1 MHLPYAA
8 FLLTIPGVVLSVLL
22 PSLQA
27 QPPASESASPA
38 ALPTP
43 PTTPLPAA
51 LVAPEN
57 LLAWCIVP
65 YDTPPRSPA
74 ARLAMLRRLGLTQY
88 IWDWRPEHLA
98 SLPEELA
105 LAREAGIRVRGVWLW
120 IDANND
126 APGRLGPS
134 NRAVLDA
141 VFAVGLR
148 CEFWVGFNANV
159 FASAPDDA
167 ARVAA
172 GVAHLAPLLAEL
184 RAHGGVLGLYNHG
197 DWFGEP
203 PNQLRILAALGDPA
217 DAGLVYNFHHAHD
230 QLARFGS
237 FLPAMVPRLLAVNVS
252 GVHPGGP
259 KILPVG
265 KGTVETALLAALVRS
280 GYRGPLGVL
289 GHVED
294 TDVEP
299 VLARNLAGLRQM
311 AAPEKP

>member
-1 MHLPYAA
+1 MHLPSPTTLLKLV
-8 FLLTIPGVVLSVLL
+8 FLLLFLAL
-22 PSLQA
+22 PNLRA
-27 QPPASESASPA
+27 ETPAPA
-38 ALPTP
+38 AA
-43 PTTPLPAA
+43 PLPAA

-65 YDTPPRSPA
+65 YDSPPRSPA

-120 IDANND
+120 IDAQND

-141 VFAVGLR
+141 VFSAGLR

-159 FASAPDDA
+159 FASAPDDD
-167 ARVAA
+167 ARVSA

-184 RAHGGVLGLYNHG
+184 REHGGVLGLYNHG

-203 PNQLRILAALGDPA
+203 PNQLRILAALGDPT

-259 KILPVG
+259 KILPIG
-265 KGTVETALLAALVRS
+265 EGTVEAALLDALVRA
-280 GYRGPLGVL
+280 GYRGPFGVL
-289 GHVED
+289 GHVEN
-294 TDVEP
+294 TDVET
-299 VLARNLAGLRQM
+299 VLARNLAGLRQL
-311 AAPEKP
+311 ADPAKP

>member
-8 FLLTIPGVVLSVLL
+8 FPLTSLGLVLSVLL

-27 QPPASESASPA
+27 QPSASESASPA
-38 ALPTP
+38 AATAPA
-43 PTTPLPAA
+43 LPAA

-65 YDTPPRSPA
+65 YDSPPRSPA

-105 LAREAGIRVRGVWLW
+105 LAREAGIRIRGVWLW

-141 VFAVGLR
+141 VFAAGLR

-159 FASAPDDA
+159 FASAPDEA

-172 GVAHLAPLLAEL
+172 GTAHLAPLLAEL
-184 RAHGGVLGLYNHG
+184 RAHGSVLGLYNHG

-203 PNQLRILAALGDPA
+203 LNQLRILGALGDPA

-230 QLARFGS
+230 QLSRFGS

-259 KILPVG
+259 KILPIG
-265 KGTVETALLAALVRS
+265 EGTVETALLAALVRS

-299 VLARNLAGLRQM
+299 ILARNLAGLRQM
-311 AAPEKP
+311 AAPGKP

>member
-1 MHLPYAA
+1 MRRFTATLGL
-8 FLLTIPGVVLSVLL
+8 FTLLL
-22 PSLQA
+22 PAWLPA
-27 QPPASESASPA
+27 QPPAPA
-38 ALPTP
+38 AHPAP
-43 PTTPLPAA
+43 AVLPAP

-65 YDTPPRSPA
+65 YDSPPRSPA

-88 IWDWRPEHLA
+88 IWDWRAEHLA
-98 SLPEELA
+98 SLPEEIA
-105 LAREAGIRVRGVWLW
+105 LAREAGIRLRGVWLW

-141 VFAVGLR
+141 VFAAGLR
-148 CEFWVGFNANV
+148 CEFWVGFNDNV

-167 ARVAA
+167 ARVTA
-172 GVAHLAPLLAEL
+172 GTAHLAPLLTEL

-203 PNQLRILAALGDPA
+203 PNQLRILATLGDPA

-259 KILPVG
+259 KILPIG
-265 KGTVETALLAALVRS
+265 EGTVEPALLDALVRS

-299 VLARNLAGLRQM
+299 VLARNLAGLRQL
-311 AAPEKP
+311 AAPATP